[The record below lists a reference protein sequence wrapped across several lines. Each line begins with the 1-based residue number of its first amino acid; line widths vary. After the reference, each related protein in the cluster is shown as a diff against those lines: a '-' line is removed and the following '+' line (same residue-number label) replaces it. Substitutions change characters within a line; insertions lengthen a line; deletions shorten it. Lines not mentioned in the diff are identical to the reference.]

1 MRILAT
7 GLIFLVSCTTTAN
20 LELEKKALLQQH
32 EQSKKHHF
40 ERNAGALVR
49 DNADPFISVS
59 NGSIDTSRRAD
70 AERMFTEYLADAEY
84 LNYDDLQPPVIHIS
98 PDGQMA
104 WMITRTKVLRRKNY
118 DGNTQQEGFIYAG
131 IMTYAKKNGK
141 WMREAN
147 VSTFAALEPL

>member
-1 MRILAT
+1 MRLIAI
-7 GLIFLVSCTTTAN
+7 GLLCFVSCTNAAD
-20 LELEKKALLQQH
+20 LELEKKALLEQH

-40 ERNAGALVR
+40 ERNAAALVR

-59 NGSIDTSRRAD
+59 NGSIDSSRRAD
-70 AERMFTEYLADAEY
+70 AERMFTEYLKDAEY
-84 LNYDDLQPPVIHIS
+84 LNYDDLHPPVIRIS

-118 DGNTQQEGFIYAG
+118 DGKTQQEGFIYAG

-147 VSTFAALEPL
+147 VSTFAAMEPL